1 VSIGRIAAAA
11 LGALPIAF
19 FLSGRKFVVKPRRVH
34 LCPPRAFV
42 YRATRAMTRPIE
54 TIAVVGG
61 GPAGSLAAALLARA
75 GRRVAIFAKRK
86 RPPLVIGESLVP
98 AIIPFLHELGIE
110 DEVRSYSTYKPGA
123 TWVLQ
128 PDDVVSFRFEDVRK
142 ARTRYSYNAP
152 RDLFDESFL
161 KAAVRTGAVCF
172 DHTAVLERDGDA
184 RIRLSDATLAATD
197 GFLRSQPD
205 FVIDASGR
213 ARLLSNL
220 LGIPAVE
227 GDRRDTALFAHLDGV
242 PLIVPGNVH
251 VDRLAHGWAWRIPL
265 PGRVSV
271 GVVVDG
277 AHLRGLAGTA
287 EEQYDAYIATD
298 PVIRRWDASI
308 RRLTPVMKYTNYQL
322 ASTRGVGANWALV
335 GDAFGFIDPIFSS
348 GLLIA
353 LDGAKTLANA
363 LLDGTPRALR
373 RFERRVFDHL
383 ASWRRPVGYFYDG
396 RLFTLLKVGEE
407 ARKTWFGRLID
418 PHLNTHFPRVFT
430 GENTTNRYSLGLLSF
445 MCRHSLGGRD
455 PSHLRVN

>member
-1 VSIGRIAAAA
+1 
-11 LGALPIAF
+11 
-19 FLSGRKFVVKPRRVH
+19 
-34 LCPPRAFV
+34 
-42 YRATRAMTRPIE
+42 MTRPIE

-75 GRRVAIFAKRK
+75 GRRVAIFTRRK

-98 AIIPFLHELGIE
+98 AIVPFLRELGIE

-128 PDDVVSFRFEDVRK
+128 PDDVVSFRFQDVRK

-152 RDLFDESFL
+152 RNLFDESFL
-161 KAAVRTGAVCF
+161 KAAVRMGAASF
-172 DHTAVLERDGDA
+172 DHTAVLERDGVG
-184 RIRLSDATLAATD
+184 RVRLSDATLAATD
-197 GFLRSQPD
+197 GFLRTQPD

-220 LGIPAVE
+220 LGIPTVE

-271 GVVVDG
+271 GIVVDG

-298 PVIRRWDASI
+298 PVIRTWDANI

-322 ASTRGVGANWALV
+322 ASSCGVGDNWALV

-353 LDGAKTLANA
+353 LDGAKRLAHA
-363 LLDGTPRALR
+363 LIDGSRRDLR
-373 RFERRVFDHL
+373 RSERHVLDHL
-383 ASWRRPVGYFYDG
+383 TSWRQVVGYFYDG

-418 PHLNTHFPRVFT
+418 PHLSTHFPRVFT

-455 PSHLRVN
+455 PSQLQVN